1 MMDEPFAREAVTDNT
16 LWHSISHHR
25 KHYTSMKDIDYDTD
39 IRKTITLLPPEEY
52 MSAWEQDYNI
62 MREKMILAGNAIPF
76 NQMLERMTELQA
88 RFRR

>member
-1 MMDEPFAREAVTDNT
+1 
-16 LWHSISHHR
+16 
-25 KHYTSMKDIDYDTD
+25 MKGIDYDTD